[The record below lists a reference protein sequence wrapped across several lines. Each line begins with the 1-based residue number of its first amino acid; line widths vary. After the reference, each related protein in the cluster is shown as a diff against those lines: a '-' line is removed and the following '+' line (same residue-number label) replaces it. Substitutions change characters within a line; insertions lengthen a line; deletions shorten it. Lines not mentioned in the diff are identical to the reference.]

1 MAGNGSSG
9 VGWGKLPIVSPDVSL
24 KEAMD
29 IAAMSGGYVAVG
41 IDAYIWDGPKVQE
54 IKKLSRDDE
63 AWKISESLFADDNAR
78 ISKDMNE
85 NEITITR
92 TLPQSISQTPPLFV
106 QRRLLGVLRLPLLDE
121 A

>member
-1 MAGNGSSG
+1 MSKVPVKILVRPLSTTPYHSEVGSQ
-9 VGWGKLPIVSPDVSL
+9 
-24 KEAMD
+24 
-29 IAAMSGGYVAVG
+29 
-41 IDAYIWDGPKVQE
+41 GPRNQQ
-54 IKKLSRDDE
+54 LSHDDE
-63 AWKISESLFADDNAR
+63 AWKISESLFADDNDR

-85 NEITITR
+85 NEISITR

>member
-1 MAGNGSSG
+1 
-9 VGWGKLPIVSPDVSL
+9 
-24 KEAMD
+24 
-29 IAAMSGGYVAVG
+29 MSGGYVALG
-41 IDAYIWDGPKVQE
+41 IDAYIWDGSQGPRNQQ
-54 IKKLSRDDE
+54 LSHDDE
-63 AWKISESLFADDNAR
+63 AWKISESLFANDNAR

-92 TLPQSISQTPPLFV
+92 TLPQSISQTSPLFV

>member
-1 MAGNGSSG
+1 
-9 VGWGKLPIVSPDVSL
+9 
-24 KEAMD
+24 MD
-29 IAAMSGGYVAVG
+29 IAAMSGGYVALG
-41 IDAYIWDGPKVQE
+41 IDAYIWDGPQGPRNQQ
-54 IKKLSRDDE
+54 LSRDDE